1 MTLKLVKVISVAK
14 HGICS
19 YLKCFLLS
27 ILTYLFEY
35 WRGSELQNCLVVCEC
50 IVSGWRGGKRHS
62 VHLFRLY
69 AGTLSVSQEGP
80 SPVLILSIVSVCGVD
95 VVSIK
100 FAMELFRETLE
111 RKVSKGKNNNEG
123 KQKTE
128 VQGITQQ

>member
-1 MTLKLVKVISVAK
+1 MLFVVHTDE
-14 HGICS
+14 
-19 YLKCFLLS
+19 F
-27 ILTYLFEY
+27 FEY

-50 IVSGWRGGKRHS
+50 TVSGWRGGKRHG

>member
-1 MTLKLVKVISVAK
+1 MTLKLVKVISVPK

-27 ILTYLFEY
+27 ILACLFEC
-35 WRGSELQNCLVVCEC
+35 WRGSELQNCLVVCERT
-50 IVSGWRGGKRHS
+50 VSGWRGGKRHS

-80 SPVLILSIVSVCGVD
+80 SPVLILSIVSVCRVD

-128 VQGITQQ
+128 VKGITQQ